1 MTKREKEKM
10 NITIWRMAKRYLR
23 EENKKNNDYSEG
35 FYNAMVMLANTLN
48 IDLTHLLIDIENN
61 KLYEDIFGESNLREY
76 GINGNLRYSAERH
89 TVIMYCEHPAKR
101 FMNAGE
107 WYDITMDLFLNFLK
121 TEDGCNF
128 ING

>member
-1 MTKREKEKM
+1 M

-61 KLYEDIFGESNLREY
+61 KLYEDIFGES
-76 GINGNLRYSAERH
+76 
-89 TVIMYCEHPAKR
+89 K
-101 FMNAGE
+101 MNIE
-107 WYDITMDLFLNFLK
+107 I
-121 TEDGCNF
+121 
-128 ING
+128 

>member
-23 EENKKNNDYSEG
+23 EENKKNNDYLEG

-61 KLYEDIFGESNLREY
+61 KLYEDIFGEN
-76 GINGNLRYSAERH
+76 
-89 TVIMYCEHPAKR
+89 K
-101 FMNAGE
+101 MNIE
-107 WYDITMDLFLNFLK
+107 I
-121 TEDGCNF
+121 
-128 ING
+128 

>member
-61 KLYEDIFGESNLREY
+61 KLYEDIFRES
-76 GINGNLRYSAERH
+76 
-89 TVIMYCEHPAKR
+89 K
-101 FMNAGE
+101 MNIE
-107 WYDITMDLFLNFLK
+107 I
-121 TEDGCNF
+121 
-128 ING
+128 

>member
-1 MTKREKEKM
+1 MTKKEKEKM

-61 KLYEDIFGESNLREY
+61 KLYEDIFGES
-76 GINGNLRYSAERH
+76 
-89 TVIMYCEHPAKR
+89 K
-101 FMNAGE
+101 MNIE
-107 WYDITMDLFLNFLK
+107 I
-121 TEDGCNF
+121 
-128 ING
+128 

>member
-1 MTKREKEKM
+1 MTKKERETM

-61 KLYEDIFGESNLREY
+61 KLYEDIFGES
-76 GINGNLRYSAERH
+76 
-89 TVIMYCEHPAKR
+89 K
-101 FMNAGE
+101 MNIA
-107 WYDITMDLFLNFLK
+107 I
-121 TEDGCNF
+121 
-128 ING
+128 

>member
-35 FYNAMVMLANTLN
+35 FYNAMAMLANTLN

-61 KLYEDIFGESNLREY
+61 KLYEDIFGEN
-76 GINGNLRYSAERH
+76 
-89 TVIMYCEHPAKR
+89 K
-101 FMNAGE
+101 MNIE
-107 WYDITMDLFLNFLK
+107 I
-121 TEDGCNF
+121 
-128 ING
+128 

>member
-61 KLYEDIFGESNLREY
+61 KLYEDIFFGEN
-76 GINGNLRYSAERH
+76 
-89 TVIMYCEHPAKR
+89 K
-101 FMNAGE
+101 MNIE
-107 WYDITMDLFLNFLK
+107 I
-121 TEDGCNF
+121 
-128 ING
+128 

>member
-1 MTKREKEKM
+1 MKKREKEKM

-61 KLYEDIFGESNLREY
+61 KLYEDIFGES
-76 GINGNLRYSAERH
+76 
-89 TVIMYCEHPAKR
+89 K
-101 FMNAGE
+101 MNIE
-107 WYDITMDLFLNFLK
+107 I
-121 TEDGCNF
+121 
-128 ING
+128 

>member
-48 IDLTHLLIDIENN
+48 IDLTQLLIDIEDN
-61 KLYEDIFGESNLREY
+61 KYYEDIFGE
-76 GINGNLRYSAERH
+76 GKINIE
-89 TVIMYCEHPAKR
+89 I
-101 FMNAGE
+101 
-107 WYDITMDLFLNFLK
+107 
-121 TEDGCNF
+121 
-128 ING
+128 

>member
-35 FYNAMVMLANTLN
+35 FYNAMLMLANTLN

-61 KLYEDIFGESNLREY
+61 KLYEDIFGES
-76 GINGNLRYSAERH
+76 
-89 TVIMYCEHPAKR
+89 K
-101 FMNAGE
+101 MNIE
-107 WYDITMDLFLNFLK
+107 I
-121 TEDGCNF
+121 
-128 ING
+128 